1 MTLNYCHS
9 RVFFRHFSFLIRRS
23 IDLLKF
29 LAWLFLFAGGCLA
42 AVSPAVWAAEQ
53 SRQCAPHIAQWLDP
67 GSGEVLAPPALLDRL
82 AKTKIVLLGEA
93 HTNAAHHHW
102 QHYLLAALH
111 SRRPEMVLGLE
122 MLPRRVQAALD
133 DWSAGRLDE
142 AAFLRASEW
151 DELWGYDAS
160 LYLPLLQFAKLN
172 RVPTVAL
179 NIDRKLIS
187 RVAQQGWQSLPVSE
201 RMGLSDPAP
210 ASEEYRR
217 SLAEL
222 YVYKLRMF
230 RHDESD
236 AGSDDAAELAEVLQ
250 SEAFDH
256 FVDAQLT
263 WDRAMAEALAEA
275 HRLQSGMQVVG
286 IVGRG
291 HLEYGYGIPHQ
302 LADLG
307 IEDVAVLLP
316 LDADDDCA
324 DLPPNL
330 ADAVFV
336 VDAQVDVAED
346 PRPRLGVMI
355 EDGDAGVGVMEV
367 VDGSVAE
374 NTGLRV
380 GDIIMRAAGFDTATT
395 AALIEVVQR
404 QAAGTWLPLQIIRD
418 GTEMELI
425 ARFPQQFD

>member
-1 MTLNYCHS
+1 M
-9 RVFFRHFSFLIRRS
+9 LIRRS

-29 LAWLFLFAGGCLA
+29 LAWLLLMAAGCLV
-42 AVSPAVWAAEQ
+42 AVAPAVWAADK
-53 SRQCAPHIAQWLDP
+53 SRQCAPYIAQWLDP
-67 GSGEVLAPPALLDRL
+67 ASGEVVAPPALLDRL
-82 AKTKIVLLGEA
+82 AETKIVLLGEV

-111 SRRPEMVLGLE
+111 SRRPEIVMGLE
-122 MLPRRVQAALD
+122 MLPRRAQAALD

-142 AAFLRASEW
+142 AAFLRVSEW
-151 DELWGYDAS
+151 DQLWGYDAS

-179 NIDRKLIS
+179 NIDRELVS
-187 RVAQQGWQSLPVSE
+187 RVAQQGWQSLPESE

-230 RHDESD
+230 RHADSD
-236 AGSDDAAELAEVLQ
+236 AGSDDAAEMAEVLQ

-275 HRLQSGMQVVG
+275 HRLQPGMQVVG

-324 DLPPNL
+324 DLPSNL

-336 VDAQVDVAED
+336 VDTQVEVVAD

-355 EDGDAGVGVMEV
+355 EDGDSGVRVTEV
-367 VDGSVAE
+367 VDSSVAE
-374 NTGLRV
+374 NTGLRT

-404 QAAGTWLPLQIIRD
+404 QAAGTWLPLQITRE
-418 GTEMELI
+418 GREMELI